1 MKLIEEWRVQL
12 NRLWTIRWAIL
23 GAILASADQILAAFI
38 GQLPPLVYAVLFAI
52 ILVARLL
59 YQPNAT
65 ATKN

>member
-12 NRLWTIRWAIL
+12 NRLWTVRWAIL
-23 GAILASADQILAAFI
+23 GAILASADQILAVFI

-59 YQPNAT
+59 YQPNA
-65 ATKN
+65 AAPKS